1 MSTLSSP
8 LTVCTFNANG
18 LQTPLAA
25 GTDTEIRAVQVVRF
39 FRSAHVSVMGLQ
51 EPHLS
56 DEGDFD
62 KISKFF
68 AARELAF
75 TGSITGALRGGGGHY
90 LPHQMEA
97 P

>member
-1 MSTLSSP
+1 
-8 LTVCTFNANG
+8 
-18 LQTPLAA
+18 
-25 GTDTEIRAVQVVRF
+25 
-39 FRSAHVSVMGLQ
+39 MGLQ

-62 KISKFF
+62 KISKLF
-68 AARELAF
+68 AARDLAF
-75 TGSITGALRGGGGHY
+75 TGSITGAMPGGGGHY